1 MKREGNKMKENQVK
15 KLVMAAMCVASVSY
29 THLDVYKRQH

>member
-15 KLVMAAMCVASVSY
+15 KLVMAAMCVALLGCN
-29 THLDVYKRQH
+29 H

>member
-15 KLVMAAMCVASVSY
+15 KALEEGMSTVDAFRKYKVM
-29 THLDVYKRQH
+29 